1 MAAPDSSWLLAGM
14 TTAVAVSLP
23 LRGVRGGPTG
33 AEAAGVAAALALH
46 GERSAEP
53 ARGGGRPAS
62 SRWRFSG
69 GLRVMGSRDPHPGRP
84 ARH

>member
-33 AEAAGVAAALALH
+33 AEAAAIAAALALH
-46 GERSAEP
+46 GE
-53 ARGGGRPAS
+53 RPAS